1 MESIKSRSI
10 KNKPW
15 AYYFYVEID
24 GNLQDTK
31 VVELLM
37 EMNEVCEDVK
47 LLGAYTKESRDEK

>member
-1 MESIKSRSI
+1 MGL
-10 KNKPW
+10 
-15 AYYFYVEID
+15 YFYVEID